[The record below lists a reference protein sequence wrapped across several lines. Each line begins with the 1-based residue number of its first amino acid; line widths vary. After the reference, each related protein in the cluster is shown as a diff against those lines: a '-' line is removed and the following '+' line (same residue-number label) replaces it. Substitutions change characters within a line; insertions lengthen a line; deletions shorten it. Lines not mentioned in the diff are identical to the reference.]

1 MINCEKNICTCD
13 EVPHNVITKAFDILD
28 RLDFFGGQRAGRELW
43 AEKPLEVQNKDIENF
58 SRDVAFLRLLINRLE
73 AENSNLTSDLTS
85 LKKDLTSLQTEK
97 DNLIK
102 TYSEC
107 QVANLKEFVKRLKVL
122 FPSDNEPYQYWE
134 IHEGTDNLLKEMVEG
149 NNGK

>member
-13 EVPHNVITKAFDILD
+13 EVPHNVITKAFEILD

-73 AENSNLTSDLTS
+73 EKNSNLTSDLIS
-85 LKKDLTSLQTEK
+85 LKEKFELLKTEK